1 MSELIIK
8 HEYLIVAND
17 FDIAGTASSSIK
29 RNLKKLGIDPIIVRK
44 AAIVS
49 YEAEINIVI
58 HSYGGSIFL
67 EIYDD
72 KITIKANDNGPG
84 IKDVDLAMSE
94 GFSTATN
101 AVREL
106 GFGAGMGLPNIRKY
120 SDVFNISSSELG
132 TNIDIDIFMDEKVN

>member
-1 MSELIIK
+1 MTELIK
-8 HEYLIVAND
+8 KYEYQVIAND
-17 FDIAGTASSSIK
+17 FDIAGSASSEIK

-44 AAIVS
+44 AAIAS
-49 YEAEINIVI
+49 YESEINIII
-58 HSYGGSIFL
+58 HSNGGYIYL

-72 KITIKANDNGPG
+72 RITIRAYDNGPG

-106 GFGAGMGLPNIRKY
+106 GFGAGMGPVSYTHLRAHETDSY
-120 SDVFNISSSELG
+120 LVC
-132 TNIDIDIFMDEKVN
+132 